1 MSPAEDVQS
10 LHIGKKG
17 NEMKTKND
25 AGITYLIIG
34 LGLGLVS
41 GFLLARSRAETWEE
55 LRRGASDGL
64 DYLSRESEKVRTGT
78 DEFVGKAKQWFGH
91 IGDSL
96 RAARRGWK
104 ANANGESPSFD

>member
-1 MSPAEDVQS
+1 MTID
-10 LHIGKKG
+10 GRKKRE

-25 AGITYLIIG
+25 AGITYLVIGVG
-34 LGLGLVS
+34 LGLAV

-64 DYLSRESEKVRTGT
+64 DYLSQESEKVRAGA

-91 IGDSL
+91 IGNSL
-96 RAARRGWK
+96 RGARHRDK
-104 ANANGESPSFD
+104 ANGESPSFD